1 MSCVMVIGMELSIP
15 TCFIQFLSFEVLV
28 DLILA
33 HKKSFMVFLIIKTN
47 AKVMTFK
54 EMLANWF
61 QWHSAVFDCIYIYN

>member
-33 HKKSFMVFLIIKTN
+33 YKVFYG
-47 AKVMTFK
+47 
-54 EMLANWF
+54 
-61 QWHSAVFDCIYIYN
+61 VFDYKD